1 MKNFINKIV
10 TVNYQLSARCRKEY
24 YGVSVLNT
32 IKKPLFLPM
41 TLQLRVYV
49 PPHPLIK
56 HWLAV
61 ARDAGTPSVLFRSAM
76 TELGRWLTYEAAR
89 DWLPT
94 QETTVQSP
102 LDTCLA
108 TVIDP
113 QIPVAVVPILRAG
126 LGLLEGAQTLL
137 PLASI
142 YHLGLARDEETLQP
156 HCYLNKLPE
165 KFDPQTRVLIT
176 DPMLATGG
184 SIMAAMAELTQRGA
198 DPSLTRIVCVVA
210 AAPALQKLSAAYP
223 GLIIYTATIDE
234 KLNNKGYI
242 VPGLGDA
249 GDRIFGT

>member
-1 MKNFINKIV
+1 
-10 TVNYQLSARCRKEY
+10 
-24 YGVSVLNT
+24 
-32 IKKPLFLPM
+32 M
-41 TLQLRVYV
+41 TLQLRIYV

-61 ARDAGTPSVLFRSAM
+61 ARDAATPSVLFRTAIA
-76 TELGRWLTYEAAR
+76 ELGRWLTYEAAR
-89 DWLPT
+89 EWLPT
-94 QETTVQSP
+94 QETTVNSP
-102 LDTCLA
+102 LASCPA
-108 TVIDP
+108 TLIDP
-113 QIPVAVVPILRAG
+113 QMPIAVVPILRAG

-142 YHLGLARDEETLQP
+142 YHLGLVRDEQTLQP
-156 HCYLNKLPE
+156 SCYLNTLPE

-184 SIMAAMAELTQRGA
+184 SIMRAMAELTHRGI
-198 DPSLTRIVCVVA
+198 DPVLTRIVCVVA
-210 AAPALQKLSAAYP
+210 APPALQQLSAAYP

-234 KLNNKGYI
+234 TVNDQGYI

>member
-1 MKNFINKIV
+1 
-10 TVNYQLSARCRKEY
+10 
-24 YGVSVLNT
+24 
-32 IKKPLFLPM
+32 M
-41 TLQLRVYV
+41 TAQLRIYV

-61 ARDAGTPSVLFRSAM
+61 ARDAATPSVLFRSAI

-94 QETTVQSP
+94 FETTVQSP
-102 LDTCLA
+102 LDSCPA
-108 TVIDP
+108 TLINP
-113 QIPVAVVPILRAG
+113 EIPVAVVPILRAG

-142 YHLGLARDEETLQP
+142 YHLGLVRDEETLSTS
-156 HCYLNKLPE
+156 CYLNKLPE
-165 KFDPQTRVLIT
+165 KFHPETRVLIT

-184 SIMAAMAELTQRGA
+184 SIMTAMSELTQRGV

-210 AAPALQKLSAAYP
+210 APPALQKLGAAYP
-223 GLIIYTATIDE
+223 GLIIYSATIDE
-234 KLNNKGYI
+234 TVNSKGYI

>member
-1 MKNFINKIV
+1 
-10 TVNYQLSARCRKEY
+10 
-24 YGVSVLNT
+24 
-32 IKKPLFLPM
+32 M
-41 TLQLRVYV
+41 TLQLRIYV

-61 ARDAGTPSVLFRSAM
+61 ARDAATPSVLFRTAM

-89 DWLPT
+89 EWLPT
-94 QETTVQSP
+94 LETTVKSP
-102 LDTCLA
+102 LASCPA
-108 TVIDP
+108 TLIDP
-113 QIPVAVVPILRAG
+113 EMPIAVVPILRAG

-142 YHLGLARDEETLQP
+142 YHLGLVRNEETLQP
-156 HCYLNKLPE
+156 SCYLNKLPE

-184 SIMAAMAELTQRGA
+184 SIMAAMAELTHRGV
-198 DPSLTRIVCVVA
+198 DPVLTRIVCVVA
-210 AAPALQKLSAAYP
+210 APPALQQLSAAYP

-234 KLNNKGYI
+234 TVNDQGYI

>member
-1 MKNFINKIV
+1 M
-10 TVNYQLSARCRKEY
+10 S
-24 YGVSVLNT
+24 
-32 IKKPLFLPM
+32 
-41 TLQLRVYV
+41 LQLRVYV

-89 DWLPT
+89 EWLPT
-94 QETTVQSP
+94 LEATVQTP
-102 LDTCLA
+102 LGTCDA
-108 TVIDP
+108 TLINPEV
-113 QIPVAVVPILRAG
+113 PVAVVPILRAG

-142 YHLGLARDEETLQP
+142 YHLGLVRDEQTLQP
-156 HCYLNKLPE
+156 MCYLNKLPE
-165 KFDPQTRVLIT
+165 KLDPETRVLIV

-184 SIMAAMAELTQRGA
+184 SIMAAMAELTHRGI

-210 AAPALQKLSAAYP
+210 APPALQQLSNAYP
-223 GLIIYTATIDE
+223 GLIVYTATIDE
-234 KLNNKGYI
+234 TVNNQGFI

>member
-1 MKNFINKIV
+1 
-10 TVNYQLSARCRKEY
+10 
-24 YGVSVLNT
+24 
-32 IKKPLFLPM
+32 M

-61 ARDAGTPSVLFRSAM
+61 ARDAATPSVLFRSAM

-94 QETTVQSP
+94 LETTVQSP
-102 LDTCLA
+102 LDSCPA
-108 TVIDP
+108 TLIDP
-113 QIPVAVVPILRAG
+113 QVPVAVVPILRAG

-137 PLASI
+137 PLASV
-142 YHLGLARDEETLQP
+142 YHLGLVRDEETLEP
-156 HCYLNKLPE
+156 SCYLNKLPE
-165 KFDPQTRVLIT
+165 KFSPQTRVLIT

-184 SIMAAMAELTQRGA
+184 SIMTAMAELTQRGA

-210 AAPALQKLSAAYP
+210 APPALQKLSAAYP
-223 GLIIYTATIDE
+223 GLNVYTAAIDE
-234 KLNNKGYI
+234 TLNGNGYI

-249 GDRIFGT
+249 GDRTFGT